1 MSQYSEER
9 LESRILES
17 ISTMIVTGVIK
28 NPSLSRFCS
37 VTEVSLSPD
46 NAYADVFVSCLMEK
60 DLAKSVKAL
69 NSATGFIQGHLAK
82 ILKTRN
88 TPVLRFIPDT
98 SYQEG
103 ERINNLIDKAL
114 GKHE

>member
-46 NAYADVFVSCLMEK
+46 NAYADVFVSCFMEK
-60 DLAKSVKAL
+60 DLARSVKAL
-69 NSATGFIQGHLAK
+69 NSAAGFIQGHLAK